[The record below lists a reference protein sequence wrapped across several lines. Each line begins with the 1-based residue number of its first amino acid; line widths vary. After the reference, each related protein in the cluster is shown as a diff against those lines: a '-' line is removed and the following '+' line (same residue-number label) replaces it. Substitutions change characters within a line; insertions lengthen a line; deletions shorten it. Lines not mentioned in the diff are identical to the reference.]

1 MTASGENHGHQRGD
15 SMTATGEITVAV
27 DTMSENNIE
36 TVPVGNPLTPPVS
49 TPDRSLTMPRS
60 IPAGGI

>member
-1 MTASGENHGHQRGD
+1 
-15 SMTATGEITVAV
+15 MTATGEITVAV